1 MRTPFSPSYS
11 HKEFNQI
18 RIHPPLNKILTLEHP
33 VLWLPGKDGVHVSAP
48 SSQPSLSL
56 HTGWKTHAI
65 CLSGFQSMML
75 GNELK
80 NPCSQKCV
88 QFSVYLTFMDVEP
101 ARGGKEQST
110 SRAAGEKGL
119 GVAGRTVKSFAT
131 AHIKKHKIL
140 FVLKYRKKHS
150 ASSTPLLPHSPSA
163 SVWLS
168 KFTLHFE
175 YDGVLFYLQVLQDL
189 CVCVAK
195 GKGIGREEYVG
206 CGWGAA
212 CLGLLCPTEQP
223 FDAKNT
229 PEQQNYCVGDGNSAS
244 VTGFTPAGD
253 GLRRNHSYGNTKIRY
268 YVSICRVHD
277 CMCVCMHVDMYVC
290 MCLLVRQELRF
301 GTALKVRKP

>member
-101 ARGGKEQST
+101 ARGGKE
-110 SRAAGEKGL
+110 
-119 GVAGRTVKSFAT
+119 
-131 AHIKKHKIL
+131 
-140 FVLKYRKKHS
+140 
-150 ASSTPLLPHSPSA
+150 
-163 SVWLS
+163 
-168 KFTLHFE
+168 
-175 YDGVLFYLQVLQDL
+175 
-189 CVCVAK
+189 
-195 GKGIGREEYVG
+195 
-206 CGWGAA
+206 
-212 CLGLLCPTEQP
+212 
-223 FDAKNT
+223 
-229 PEQQNYCVGDGNSAS
+229 
-244 VTGFTPAGD
+244 
-253 GLRRNHSYGNTKIRY
+253 
-268 YVSICRVHD
+268 
-277 CMCVCMHVDMYVC
+277 
-290 MCLLVRQELRF
+290 
-301 GTALKVRKP
+301 